1 MFSDINSKNGKL
13 IRTGKIMSYS
23 LTCFTILT
31 GEKLFL
37 LNSVQEW
44 LLGCF

>member
-1 MFSDINSKNGKL
+1 MTFFIISTIYCKQGDTSLNGTHMENSVSGC
-13 IRTGKIMSYS
+13 TS
-23 LTCFTILT
+23 
-31 GEKLFL
+31 